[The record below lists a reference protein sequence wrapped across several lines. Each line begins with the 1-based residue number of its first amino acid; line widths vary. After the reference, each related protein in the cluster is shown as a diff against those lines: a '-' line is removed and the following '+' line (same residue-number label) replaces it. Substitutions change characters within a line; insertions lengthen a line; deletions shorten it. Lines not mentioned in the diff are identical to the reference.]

1 MISTLQ
7 YKTLGVT
14 FDIKQ
19 MNAVD
24 ALKLQ
29 ESALKRKEASYQH
42 IQDGDDLSALVALLD
57 ENEDDDALTQDPFL
71 KLVRLN
77 GEVPDYDSLFA
88 GRYVELAKLLAAVID
103 ANYGFLYETQM
114 FLGPDEQDAAE
125 EVTPAAYQRAQL
137 KFSQPQMIYS
147 VIMSDKR
154 LATLHELQTIY
165 NLEDLYQLYECVA
178 FERHT
183 ANIFQ
188 KQAEQ
193 RAKQERQ

>member
-1 MISTLQ
+1 MILTLQ
-7 YKTLGVT
+7 YKALGVT

-19 MNAVD
+19 MSAVD

-42 IQDGDDLSALVALLD
+42 IQDGDDLSALVVLFD
-57 ENEDDDALTQDPFL
+57 DNEDDDALTQDPFL

-77 GEVPDYDSLFA
+77 DEVPDYDSLFA

-103 ANYGFLYETQM
+103 ANYGFLYGTQM
-114 FLGPDEQDAAE
+114 FLDPDEQDTPE
-125 EVTPAAYQRAQL
+125 EEATPAAYQRAQSR
-137 KFSQPQMIYS
+137 FSQPQMIYS
-147 VIMSDKR
+147 VLMSDKR

-165 NLEDLYQLYECVA
+165 NLEDLYQLYECGA

-183 ANIFQ
+183 ADIYR
-188 KQAEQ
+188 KKAEAQ
-193 RAKQERQ
+193 IKR

>member
-7 YKTLGVT
+7 FKTLGVT

-19 MNAVD
+19 MSAVD

-29 ESALKRKEASYQH
+29 ESALKRKQASYQN

-71 KLVRLN
+71 KFVRLN
-77 GEVPDYDSLFA
+77 GETPDYDNLFA
-88 GRYVELAKLLAAVID
+88 GRYEELAKLLAAVID
-103 ANYGFLYETQM
+103 ANYGFLYGTQM
-114 FLGPDEQDAAE
+114 FLGPDEQDAPE
-125 EVTPAAYQRAQL
+125 EEATPAAYQRAQSR
-137 KFSQPQMIYS
+137 FSQPQMIYS

-183 ANIFQ
+183 ANIYRNKADQ
-188 KQAEQ
+188 Q
-193 RAKQERQ
+193 RNQ